1 MIQLNLLPAIKLEYV
16 KARRN
21 KRLALLGATIVAGTS
36 LLVLV
41 LLFAGVQLEAKHS
54 RDLSKDIKT
63 ENQKLQDVQD
73 ISSILTIQNQL
84 VNLQTLHAS
93 KPEANRIAEYLR
105 QTTPAEVVLSKA
117 EVDFEAGTISLEGES
132 PSVAIANA
140 HVDTLKF
147 TMYTTKSVTEQKNA
161 FTEVVL
167 GTVAP
172 NSQESK
178 VTYDLTFKF
187 DPAIFSNQEEDIK
200 LVVPNKITTRSQLD
214 RPDAVFSPQEDSN
227 GN

>member
-1 MIQLNLLPAIKLEYV
+1 MIQLNLLPSIKLEYV

-21 KRLALLGATIVAGTS
+21 KRLVLLGAGMIASVS

-54 RDLSKDIKT
+54 RDLSQDIKT
-63 ENQKLQDVQD
+63 ESKKLEDVQD
-73 ISSILTIQNQL
+73 ISSILTVQNQL

-117 EVDFEAGTISLEGES
+117 EVDFEAGTITLEGEG
-132 PSVAIANA
+132 PNVATANA

-147 TMYTTKSVTEQKNA
+147 TMYTTKAVTEQKNA
-161 FTEVVL
+161 FSEVVL
-167 GTVAP
+167 ASVAP
-172 NSQESK
+172 NPAESK
-178 VTYDLTFKF
+178 VTYSVRLKF
-187 DPAIFSNQEEDIK
+187 DPVIFSNQEEDIK
-200 LVVPNKITTRSQLD
+200 LIVPNKITTRSQLD
-214 RPDAVFSPQEDSN
+214 KPGAVFSPQEAQ
-227 GN
+227 

>member
-16 KARRN
+16 RARRN
-21 KRLALLGATIVAGTS
+21 KRLALLGSGLVAGVS

-41 LLFAGVQLEAKHS
+41 LLFANVQLQAKHS
-54 RDLSKDIKT
+54 RDLSQDIKT
-63 ENQKLQDVQD
+63 ESKKLEGVED

-105 QTTPAEVVLSKA
+105 QTTPAQVVLSKA

-132 PSVAIANA
+132 PSVAMANA

-147 TMYTTKSVTEQKNA
+147 TTYTTRAVTDPKNA
-161 FTEVVL
+161 FSEVVL
-167 GTVAP
+167 VSVTP

-178 VTYDLTFKF
+178 VTYSVTFKF

-200 LVVPNKITTRSQLD
+200 LSVPKNKITTRSQLD
-214 RPDAVFSPQEDSN
+214 RPDAVFAPQE
-227 GN
+227 GQ